1 MYQLLLLFESTLAN
15 LSVTP
20 AVGYKA
26 SNIYFENEAYNETD
40 HNINLDVITRAAVV
54 YNNTKYYIGASL
66 LAHTYDYHRK
76 RFWINNTYGILQFY
90 VGLKRSLL
98 VLMYL
103 GSKNNWRPWFSY
115 SEKMSGLLQR

>member
-1 MYQLLLLFESTLAN
+1 MRFRKIRYIDYSLNFGYGYNWVFAKNCLAN

-26 SNIYFENEAYNETD
+26 SDICFENGAYNETD
-40 HNINLDVITRAAVV
+40 HNINFDVITRAAVV
-54 YNNTKYYIGASL
+54 YNNTKYYVGASL

-90 VGLKRSLL
+90 VGFNFNKKR
-98 VLMYL
+98 
-103 GSKNNWRPWFSY
+103 
-115 SEKMSGLLQR
+115 